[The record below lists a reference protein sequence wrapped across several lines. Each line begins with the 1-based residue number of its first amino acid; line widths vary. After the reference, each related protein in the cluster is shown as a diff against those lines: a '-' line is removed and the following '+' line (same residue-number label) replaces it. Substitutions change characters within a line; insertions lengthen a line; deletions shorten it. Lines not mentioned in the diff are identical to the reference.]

1 MARILFTAEKENY
14 IKRII
19 PVLIRKNRKI
29 REFFTADEIKILG
42 PVKAPLEKIN
52 KKFRYH
58 MIYKGKD
65 PEMISK
71 AVNILL
77 NGLKLSSSI
86 SLSVDI
92 DPLSL
97 M

>member
-1 MARILFTAEKENY
+1 MKYVSGDLS
-14 IKRII
+14 KRGQYKL
-19 PVLIRKNRKI
+19 PFMKVRMGYLK
-29 REFFTADEIKILG
+29 FFTSDDIKIMG

-71 AVNILL
+71 AVNLLL
-77 NGLKLSSSI
+77 NDLKLSSNI